1 MLKIGQ
7 YVVLN
12 FTDKNMLSSFFT
24 GHGVESRKRSH
35 DYHRDL
41 ILPQSFCA
49 TSFILLSAR
58 YFQHVFLV
66 LWVCFSALETAVQRS
81 LKSVARERLYC
92 SQLPGVLCIWLTE
105 TLAHVWRVWGVT
117 CQVHWNSQLLSEFA
131 VRVQLTSRQPLCCCL
146 SWERVTC
153 CNVSIERSCWR
164 LCCVGESWWSA
175 LPVLLVVV
183 HRYRSDD
190 VSVLTAD
197 RWGWRGVA
205 DVVSL
210 PVSGRWRRR

>member
-1 MLKIGQ
+1 VSSIELFNDNFTTTTGERMLKIGQ

-66 LWVCFSALETAVQRS
+66 L
-81 LKSVARERLYC
+81 
-92 SQLPGVLCIWLTE
+92 
-105 TLAHVWRVWGVT
+105 
-117 CQVHWNSQLLSEFA
+117 
-131 VRVQLTSRQPLCCCL
+131 
-146 SWERVTC
+146 
-153 CNVSIERSCWR
+153 
-164 LCCVGESWWSA
+164 
-175 LPVLLVVV
+175 
-183 HRYRSDD
+183 
-190 VSVLTAD
+190 
-197 RWGWRGVA
+197 
-205 DVVSL
+205 
-210 PVSGRWRRR
+210 